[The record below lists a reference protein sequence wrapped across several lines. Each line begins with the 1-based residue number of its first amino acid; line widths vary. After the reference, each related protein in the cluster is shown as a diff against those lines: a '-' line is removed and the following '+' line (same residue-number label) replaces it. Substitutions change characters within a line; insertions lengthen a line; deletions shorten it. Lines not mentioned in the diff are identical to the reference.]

1 MPDLI
6 RWMIDWQIDGR
17 LSGPLSCHS
26 PAPQTPTELPQNPC
40 FSVCLISVSLSVISA
55 LRFIYATM
63 THQSSWCVRRTFLEH
78 RTRM

>member
-17 LSGPLSCHS
+17 LSGPLSYLLHTS
-26 PAPQTPTELPQNPC
+26 RTSTELPQKPC

-55 LRFIYATM
+55 LQFICAALA
-63 THQSSWCVRRTFLEH
+63 HQSSWCVSRTFLEH
-78 RTRM
+78 KTRM